1 MRREMKKKAHNNQ
14 DVNFFLIK
22 KDDPETLDV
31 AAHVIGDT
39 VFIETADDSIVLS
52 VDQAKKLS
60 YFLTDR
66 LVRVVDLD

>member
-1 MRREMKKKAHNNQ
+1 MKKKAHDTH

-22 KDDPETLDV
+22 KDDPETLDI